1 MACSQAHKAL
11 KSECTIQPC
20 VLTCSEWK
28 RQQPLSVP
36 ICLSLC
42 LCCPLC
48 PQEKIE
54 RAANYARVMLELSQ
68 LGVFVRLADYLF
80 VEAVMATAVANVEDL
95 LGVLT
100 AHKQQVCLM
109 AKQHDDSLQVLRLG
123 VALHSLLAAWNAFA
137 AVPPPSLTKCVLM
150 TADGQGQSTVP
161 GVCRI

>member
-1 MACSQAHKAL
+1 
-11 KSECTIQPC
+11 
-20 VLTCSEWK
+20 
-28 RQQPLSVP
+28 
-36 ICLSLC
+36 
-42 LCCPLC
+42 
-48 PQEKIE
+48 
-54 RAANYARVMLELSQ
+54 MLELSQ

-150 TADGQGQSTVP
+150 TADGQGQSAVP